1 MAVGVR
7 QPASFCGVVGF
18 KPSYGLV
25 SRYGLIAYA
34 CSLDQIGPIGKNVRD
49 VAMLFDVI
57 KGYDKHDSTSLNFD
71 IGSASSHLF
80 NEIKDIHIGVVKE
93 FFGEGTDTRVESSVW
108 NAIKKLESIGCK
120 YDFISL
126 PYLEYAIPAYYIIAM
141 SEASSNL
148 ARYDGVR
155 YGYRADLES
164 DWNDVFSKTRQEG
177 FGLEV
182 KRRILLGT
190 FALTAGY
197 FDQYYL
203 KALKV
208 RKLIQEDFKKAFKK
222 YDILVGPTS
231 PILPFKLGEK
241 ISNPLEMY
249 RIDVDTVPVNLAGL
263 PAISIPCGLVS
274 GLPVGIQLI
283 ADFTEDLKL
292 LNLAYKLEC
301 ELNLKLKPD
310 IVAGD

>member
-1 MAVGVR
+1 MAVSVR

-49 VAMLFDVI
+49 VAILFDVI

-71 IGSASSHLF
+71 IGSASANLF
-80 NEIKDIHIGVVKE
+80 NEIKDIRVGVVKE
-93 FFGEGTDTRVESSVW
+93 FFGEGTDERIESTVW
-108 NAIKKLESIGCK
+108 NAVKRLESIGCK
-120 YDFISL
+120 YEITSL

-155 YGYRADLES
+155 YGYRADIES

-197 FDQYYL
+197 IDQYYL
-203 KALKV
+203 KALQV
-208 RKLIQEDFKKAFKK
+208 RKLIQDDFKKAFKK

-231 PILPFKLGEK
+231 PVLPFKIGEK
-241 ISNPLEMY
+241 ISDPLEMY

-263 PAISIPCGLVS
+263 PAISLPCGVVS
-274 GLPVGIQLI
+274 GLPVGVQLI
-283 ADFTEDLKL
+283 ADFKDDLKL
-292 LNLAYKLEC
+292 LNIAYKLER
-301 ELNLKLKPD
+301 ELNLKLKPRV
-310 IVAGD
+310 VAGD